1 MEVKNYALSIA
12 KELNLK
18 EIQVKNTLDLLN
30 SGATIPFISRYR
42 KEATE
47 SLNEVEISSI
57 KVLYNRWLELDKR
70 RAAII
75 DLITEQGKMTTELQ
89 AQLENASTLAE
100 LEDIYLPYRPKRKT
114 RASVAIEKGL
124 EPLATLIFQQK
135 NVNIEEIARKYLNS
149 EKELN
154 TIEDVLAGARDI
166 IAEQITENVRIRGR
180 IRGLFKNEATITSK
194 VIKEKEKEGEKYSI
208 YFDSSERLL
217 KAPSHRLLAL
227 FRGEDEGFL
236 RLTIEPDEE
245 KALEIIKK
253 ETVKSNNSCGE
264 QVRLAAQD
272 AYKRL
277 LKRQM
282 ETEIRQFFKE
292 RADKEAIKVFA
303 TNLRQL
309 LMAPPLGQKRVL
321 AIDPGFRTGCKVVI
335 LNEQGK
341 LLYNETLYIH
351 PPHAE
356 YKVSSDKL
364 KRLVLQYKIDAIA
377 IGNGT
382 AGRETED
389 FIKRI
394 PFERDVMAI
403 VVNESGASVY
413 SASEV
418 AREEFPDYDVTVRGA
433 VSIGRRLMDP
443 LAELVKIDPKS
454 IGVGQYQHD
463 VNQTLLQESLNE
475 TVESCVNAV
484 GVEVNTASKELLSYV
499 SGIGKTLAGK
509 IVAYRDEHGAFRN
522 RETLRQIPQFGEKTF
537 EQAAGFLRIHGAEN
551 PLDASAVHPESYYI
565 VDKILAKTNC
575 SLQELINNKLIQEK
589 IDLNEFV
596 SEKIGLPT
604 LKDIMEELKKPGRDP
619 REKFDLFEFDKNI
632 TSINDL
638 TIGMTLNGVV
648 TNITNFGC
656 FVDIGVHQDGLV
668 HISQMANYYVAN
680 PNDVVK
686 LNQKVLVKVIG
697 LEIERKRINLSM
709 KEAQK

>member
-135 NVNIEEIARKYLNS
+135 NVNIEEIAKKYLNS

-253 ETVKSNNSCGE
+253 
-264 QVRLAAQD
+264 
-272 AYKRL
+272 
-277 LKRQM
+277 
-282 ETEIRQFFKE
+282 
-292 RADKEAIKVFA
+292 
-303 TNLRQL
+303 
-309 LMAPPLGQKRVL
+309 
-321 AIDPGFRTGCKVVI
+321 
-335 LNEQGK
+335 
-341 LLYNETLYIH
+341 
-351 PPHAE
+351 
-356 YKVSSDKL
+356 
-364 KRLVLQYKIDAIA
+364 
-377 IGNGT
+377 
-382 AGRETED
+382 
-389 FIKRI
+389 
-394 PFERDVMAI
+394 
-403 VVNESGASVY
+403 
-413 SASEV
+413 
-418 AREEFPDYDVTVRGA
+418 
-433 VSIGRRLMDP
+433 RR
-443 LAELVKIDPKS
+443 
-454 IGVGQYQHD
+454 
-463 VNQTLLQESLNE
+463 
-475 TVESCVNAV
+475 
-484 GVEVNTASKELLSYV
+484 
-499 SGIGKTLAGK
+499 
-509 IVAYRDEHGAFRN
+509 
-522 RETLRQIPQFGEKTF
+522 
-537 EQAAGFLRIHGAEN
+537 
-551 PLDASAVHPESYYI
+551 
-565 VDKILAKTNC
+565 
-575 SLQELINNKLIQEK
+575 
-589 IDLNEFV
+589 
-596 SEKIGLPT
+596 
-604 LKDIMEELKKPGRDP
+604 
-619 REKFDLFEFDKNI
+619 
-632 TSINDL
+632 
-638 TIGMTLNGVV
+638 
-648 TNITNFGC
+648 
-656 FVDIGVHQDGLV
+656 
-668 HISQMANYYVAN
+668 
-680 PNDVVK
+680 
-686 LNQKVLVKVIG
+686 
-697 LEIERKRINLSM
+697 
-709 KEAQK
+709 